1 MWGTYYSNIHRC
13 QFNKFAGFTNISWR
27 VLRQYTTELGTILN
41 GGTYESLVK
50 LSVKTTIKSLLW
62 IYISIGQCD
71 KYVLL

>member
-13 QFNKFAGFTNISWR
+13 QFNKIAVFTNISWR

-50 LSVKTTIKSLLW
+50 LSV
-62 IYISIGQCD
+62 
-71 KYVLL
+71 